1 MNFKKILVGGAVALA
16 LVSLSA
22 CEDGLKDS
30 NKEENVKLSVEFE
43 SADYSVPIDGSADL
57 LVKVTPAER
66 ASEVE
71 FVVTDESVVTI
82 DAKENVED
90 GVKLSLSSHKLSS
103 TTIYAVF
110 DDAEKT
116 PECKITVSPIALEGI
131 TLDRTEA
138 ELKVYE
144 SVTLSAKLSPD
155 NVTSPSLTWK
165 SDNDEVASVDNGV
178 VTAKKTG
185 TAVIT
190 VSCQGKEASCTV
202 KVSAIPAESI
212 VLSYDKTEISQ
223 KAVTV
228 NERLRIDATILP
240 ADATYKTVTEW
251 SVSNPELA
259 SVEPIVIDGNTVSA
273 YVLGKSIGATELIA
287 SISLGEG
294 VEPVTAKI
302 DLVVK
307 PVVTPSDPPRIGDY
321 YYSDGTWSYGGLV
334 SINSDG
340 TDPVWLTGTERPA
353 PEEGKTVIGIVFQTD
368 ASRISE
374 TEKSLGYTHGL
385 VMSLKRAYKPIELKD
400 PNNKYETPDSLTKF
414 YTGDNLNKSYI
425 DRSTYG
431 TRYYADVNGY
441 KATKGIVDE
450 YKDNLSEF
458 PAVDWTVTDFVG
470 APAGTSG
477 WYVPSSGQV
486 WDLLANLAGE
496 GVASLLKT
504 EKLYD
509 GDVTYLDFA
518 DLTYDPI
525 AELNSHWSLV
535 PQSMKENM
543 HGDTERSGYRY
554 FYFLTSSLYNE
565 ESVRVFWVSSRIE
578 GEGKDSAEIKG
589 QFAPYLAWINDA
601 GTCYPVLSF

>member
-1 MNFKKILVGGAVALA
+1 MVGAAAFALF
-16 LVSLSA
+16 SLSA
-22 CEDGLKDS
+22 CEDNLNDG

-43 SADYSVPIDGSADL
+43 SVEFSVPIDGAADL

-66 ASEVE
+66 SSEVE
-71 FVVTDESVVTI
+71 FVVADESVVTI

-144 SVTLSAKLSPD
+144 SVTLSAKLTPD

-165 SDNDEVASVDNGV
+165 SDNEEVASVDNGV

-334 SINSDG
+334 SINADG
-340 TDPVWLTGTERPA
+340 TEPVWLTGSERPA

-431 TRYYADVNGY
+431 TRYYGDINGY
-441 KATKGIVDE
+441 NATKGIVGE
-450 YKDNLSEF
+450 YKESLSEF

-496 GVASLLKT
+496 GVASLLKG
-504 EKLYD
+504 EKTYD
-509 GDVTYLDFA
+509 GDVSYLDFA
-518 DLTYDPI
+518 DLKYDPI

-535 PQSMKENM
+535 PSSMKENM
-543 HGDTERSGYRY
+543 YGDTERSGYRY

-565 ESVRVFWVSSRIE
+565 EAVRIFWVSSRIE
-578 GEGKDSAEIKG
+578 GAGKDSEDIKG
-589 QFAPYLAWINDA
+589 QFAPYLTWLDDA
-601 GTCYPVLSF
+601 ATCYPVLSF

>member
-1 MNFKKILVGGAVALA
+1 MNFKKILLAGAVSFA

-22 CEDGLKDS
+22 CDDSLKDS
-30 NKEENVKLSVEFE
+30 NKEEDPKLSVEFE
-43 SADYSVPIDGSADL
+43 SAEFAVPIDGAADL
-57 LVKVTPAER
+57 LVKVTPVDR
-66 ASEVE
+66 SSEVE
-71 FVVTDESVVTI
+71 FVVADESVVTI
-82 DAKENVED
+82 DAKENVEE

-131 TLDRTEA
+131 TLDKTEA

-144 SVTLSAKLSPD
+144 SVTLSAKLTPD

-165 SDNDEVASVDNGV
+165 SDNAEVASVDNGI
-178 VTAKKTG
+178 VTALKTG

-190 VSCQGKEASCTV
+190 VSCQGKDASCTV
-202 KVSAIPAESI
+202 KVSTIPAESI
-212 VLSYDKTEISQ
+212 VLSYDKKDISQ

-273 YVLGKSIGATELIA
+273 YVLGKSIGATELVA

-340 TDPVWLTGTERPA
+340 TDPVWLTGSERPA

-431 TRYYADVNGY
+431 TRYYADINGY
-441 KATKGIVDE
+441 NATKGIVDE
-450 YKDNLSEF
+450 YKGSLSEF

-496 GVASLLKT
+496 GAASLLKE
-504 EKLYD
+504 EKTYD
-509 GDVTYLDFA
+509 GDVSYLDFA
-518 DLTYDPI
+518 DLSYDPI

-535 PQSMKENM
+535 PSSMKENM
-543 HGDTERSGYRY
+543 YGDTVRSGYRY

-565 ESVRVFWVSSRIE
+565 EAVRVFWVSSRIE
-578 GEGKDSAEIKG
+578 GEGKDSADIKG
-589 QFAPYLAWINDA
+589 QFAPYLTWLDDA
-601 GTCYPVLSF
+601 VTCYPVLSF

>member
-1 MNFKKILVGGAVALA
+1 MNFKKILLGGAVSLA
-16 LVSLSA
+16 LISLSA
-22 CEDGLKDS
+22 CEDSLKDG
-30 NKEENVKLSVEFE
+30 NKQEVEKLSVEFE
-43 SADYSVPIDGSADL
+43 LSEFSVPIDGAADL

-66 ASEVE
+66 SSEVE
-71 FVVTDESVVTI
+71 FVVADESVVTI
-82 DAKENVED
+82 DAKDNVED

-116 PECKITVSPIALEGI
+116 PECKVTVSPIALEGI

-144 SVTLSAKLSPD
+144 TVTLSAKLTPD

-165 SDNDEVASVDNGV
+165 SDNEEVASVDNGV

-212 VLSYDKTEISQ
+212 VLSYDKTEIFQ

-251 SVSNPELA
+251 SISNPELA

-273 YVLGKSIGATELIA
+273 YVLGKSIGATELVA

-431 TRYYADVNGY
+431 TRYYADINGY
-441 KATKGIVDE
+441 NATKGIVDE
-450 YKDNLSEF
+450 YKGSLSEF

-486 WDLLANLAGE
+486 WDLLANLAGA
-496 GVASLLKT
+496 GAASLLKE
-504 EKLYD
+504 EKTYD
-509 GDVTYLDFA
+509 GDVSYLDFA

-535 PQSMKENM
+535 PPSMKENM
-543 HGDTERSGYRY
+543 YGDTERSGYRY

-578 GEGKDSAEIKG
+578 GEGKDSADIKG
-589 QFAPYLAWINDA
+589 QFAPYLTWLNDA